1 MTKAHFAHPK
11 NKAEFR
17 TTCRNCMNELR
28 YEKKRATEI
37 AKASVPQDDKPA
49 NTRLVTFPDSWRPNR
64 EGMRSSTKD
73 LLGIKSSMGD

>member
-1 MTKAHFAHPK
+1 
-11 NKAEFR
+11 
-17 TTCRNCMNELR
+17 MNELR